1 MMETGFELLLGG
13 FMKDEEAV
21 TLTISVDEFIGLRY
35 TIKNEYHR
43 AKQNESIH
51 GLPVPQIL
59 EELYDKIE
67 SKFFSL
73 SKEEEVRCDG

>member
-21 TLTISVDEFIGLRY
+21 TLTISIDEFIGLLY
-35 TIKNEYHR
+35 TIKKEYQQ
-43 AKQNESIH
+43 AKQNERIH

-59 EELYDKIE
+59 EDLYDNIE
-67 SKFFSL
+67 SKFFSM
-73 SKEEEVRCDG
+73 SKSEEVRCNG

>member
-1 MMETGFELLLGG
+1 MMETGFERLVGSYVR
-13 FMKDEEAV
+13 DEEVVNV
-21 TLTISVDEFIGLRY
+21 TLSIDEFIGLRKVVKGALH
-35 TIKNEYHR
+35 TARRNEV
-43 AKQNESIH
+43 IH

-73 SKEEEVRCDG
+73 SKEEEVRRNG